1 MAKTKTDTKPVVKKA
16 APAKQEGSKRILSQ
30 QSLVTDF
37 IKATGTKGTDAVEIA
52 IHLSTKVDGFAFAKE
67 MKQSDRAKALK
78 KVRVLARK
86 ATGGASQ
93 SRDGRSAIY
102 VIG

>member
-1 MAKTKTDTKPVVKKA
+1 MKMANKEKATKATETKKETPRTV
-16 APAKQEGSKRILSQ
+16 SL
-30 QSLVTDF
+30 QSRVSEF
-37 IKATGTKGTDAVEIA
+37 IKAKGTKGTDAVSIA
-52 IHLSTKVDGFAFAKE
+52 AHLGLIDTKVKVDDMDATQKG
-67 MKQSDRAKALK
+67 DRAKALK

-102 VIG
+102 VIK

>member
-1 MAKTKTDTKPVVKKA
+1 MRDKQKA
-16 APAKQEGSKRILSQ
+16 
-30 QSLVTDF
+30 
-37 IKATGTKGTDAVEIA
+37 
-52 IHLSTKVDGFAFAKE
+52 
-67 MKQSDRAKALK
+67 DRQKALK

-102 VIG
+102 VIK

>member
-1 MAKTKTDTKPVVKKA
+1 MKMANKEKATKATETKKETPRTV
-16 APAKQEGSKRILSQ
+16 SL
-30 QSLVTDF
+30 QSRVSEF
-37 IKATGTKGTDAVEIA
+37 IKAKGTKGTDAVAIA
-52 IHLSTKVDGFAFAKE
+52 AHLGLVDTKIKVDD
-67 MKQSDRAKALK
+67 MDDKQKGDRAKALK

-102 VIG
+102 VIK

>member
-1 MAKTKTDTKPVVKKA
+1 MKMATTKKA
-16 APAKQEGSKRILSQ
+16 TKATETKKETPRTVSL
-30 QSLVTDF
+30 QSRVTTF
-37 IKATGTKGTDAVEIA
+37 IKAKGEKGTDAVAIA
-52 IHLSTKVDGFAFAKE
+52 AHLELIDS
-67 MKQSDRAKALK
+67 KQKLDDMDANQKADRAKALK

-102 VIG
+102 VIK

>member
-1 MAKTKTDTKPVVKKA
+1 MAQTKKADTKATETKKET
-16 APAKQEGSKRILSQ
+16 PRTVSLQSK
-30 QSLVTDF
+30 VATF
-37 IKATGTKGTDAVEIA
+37 IKAAGSKGTDAVAIA
-52 IHLSTKVDGFAFAKE
+52 GHLGLIDTKVKPDDMDATQKG
-67 MKQSDRAKALK
+67 DRAKALK

-102 VIG
+102 VIK

>member
-1 MAKTKTDTKPVVKKA
+1 MANKTKADTKATETKKET
-16 APAKQEGSKRILSQ
+16 PRTVSL
-30 QSLVTDF
+30 QSRVETF
-37 IKATGTKGTDAVEIA
+37 IKAAGNKGTDAVSIA
-52 IHLSTKVDGFAFAKE
+52 AHLNLVDTKVKVDE
-67 MKQSDRAKALK
+67 MDDKQKADRQKALK

-102 VIG
+102 VIK